1 MKALSPGRLL
11 ALALILL
18 TAFGARAWDM
28 GMGIGYSFTIGAMVP
43 EARLKNAD
51 GFSLENKDAF
61 RIGPMV
67 EYHLKSGFAFDA
79 GLYLTRYD
87 SRLSDGDK
95 TYNFGRTFIEVPL
108 NIKFSRPIRFGEG
121 FGLAPMIVTGPS
133 LMFNVGRNRAGEYAT
148 QRRFQPGWNIGAGFD
163 MAFLQVTVG
172 YRFGLNNF
180 LKRFPM
186 RPDAEMRCNGIFVT
200 AGFIFRPI
208 SLKL

>member
-1 MKALSPGRLL
+1 MNAIFIRRLL
-11 ALALILL
+11 ATAIILL
-18 TAFGARAWDM
+18 SVSGARAQDT
-28 GMGIGYSFTIGAMVP
+28 GLGIGYSFTIGAIVP

-51 GFSLENKDAF
+51 GFSVENKDAF
-61 RIGPMV
+61 RVGPMV

-87 SRLSDGDK
+87 SRLTDGYNS
-95 TYNFGRTFIEVPL
+95 YNFGRTFIEVPL
-108 NIKFSRPIRFGEG
+108 NVKFSRFIRFGEG

-133 LMFNVGRNRAGEYAT
+133 LMFNVGRHHAGEYAT

-180 LKRFPM
+180 IKRFDM

-208 SLKL
+208 ALKL